1 MAFAT
6 DTFPQQRHNLNDA
19 GARGGMA
26 GRAAVRRGFGLV
38 AVRRMFA
45 RIFAGIFA
53 RIALVA
59 LIGTLAGCSDS
70 MSETDVQF
78 VIGAM
83 PPQFQSMR
91 MYLTAPENAAPFGS
105 SAHAAV
111 KLQQGC
117 EAVLTVPGGQ
127 KREAVILES
136 QSAATFDLDAVRTAD
151 GWNVTSD
158 GLAPPG
164 DHPVEFRTQFT
175 SCVSAIEDKY
185 RSEPDPAPFSGATVF
200 K

>member
-6 DTFPQQRHNLNDA
+6 VTFHRQRQNPDNVSV
-19 GARGGMA
+19 RGGMA
-26 GRAAVRRGFGLV
+26 NAAAVRRRPGFV
-38 AVRRMFA
+38 AMRQ
-45 RIFAGIFA
+45 IFA
-53 RIALVA
+53 RITLVA
-59 LIGTLAGCSDS
+59 LIGSLAGCSDS

-175 SCVSAIEDKY
+175 NCVSAIEDKY